1 MILILIKFVHA
12 MVLDIHGVN
21 KGNRFVLSN
30 YSLTYQLFFINLLAA
45 FIGFVSLLIF
55 NFYLIQSDRIILEEY
70 ENALLQTNKIKNFL
84 SNNSIKRIPLFNEN
98 CETINS
104 NQECEINV
112 SEPVLDPTITQNFVM
127 QNFLNTKLDVIVYN
141 DDWIKFA
148 DTNDMYVNTEV
159 VEIDINAK
167 MENSYNFIEKYRS
180 FYINFFNQLRINFIK
195 NKYINIS
202 KNLGSEIN
210 IVSETIKTKEIVKG
224 KYRNK
229 DKDIF
234 QIISSPILYNN
245 KVYGVVIVSYPL
257 YSSNYDLGLNSFNLF
272 NFYIFLVVIILL
284 LSFIFTK
291 SLVSP
296 IKILSRLTLI
306 ERTKLKSEKNFSYPI
321 RGDEIGALS
330 QEIQN
335 MSLDLKSQINQL
347 EKFAADVSHELKN
360 PLTSL
365 QSANEL
371 ITNDKISE
379 TNKRLLT
386 HNMTK
391 DIERM
396 NKLIS
401 DISNFTKI
409 KAEIETESFEYINIY
424 DFLINVL
431 KNYNENKKNI
441 KITIKNIKD
450 QELKE
455 NIFVLANKE
464 KLSQVFYN
472 LIDNSISILQNNQKI
487 LIQTELLNNEKI
499 LIKVYDQGK
508 GIPIELA
515 EKVFNRFY
523 TDRDNDKNFHS
534 GLGLSIAREI
544 LKAFKGSVKLI
555 NSDRENYSGACFI
568 IDLPLKVDQ

>member
-1 MILILIKFVHA
+1 

-21 KGNRFVLSN
+21 KRNKFLLSN

-45 FIGFVSLLIF
+45 LIGFISLIIF
-55 NFYLIQSDRIILEEY
+55 NFYLIQNDRIIIEEY
-70 ENALLQTNKIKNFL
+70 DNALIQTNKITNFL

-98 CETINS
+98 CENIDLE
-104 NQECEINV
+104 QECEINV
-112 SEPVLDPTITQNFVM
+112 SEPVLDPTITQDYVM
-127 QNFLNTKLDVIVYN
+127 QNFLNTHLDVIVYN

-167 MENSYNFIEKYRS
+167 INNSYNYVKKYRS
-180 FYINFFNQLRINFIK
+180 FYLDLFNEFRINFIK
-195 NKYINIS
+195 KKYIKIS
-202 KNLGSEIN
+202 KNLRSEIN
-210 IVSETIKTKEIVKG
+210 ILSEVIKKKEIIKE
-224 KYRNK
+224 KYHNK

-245 KVYGVVIVSYPL
+245 KVFGVVIVSYPL

-284 LSFIFTK
+284 LSFFFTK

-306 ERTKLKSEKNFSYPI
+306 ERTKLKSKQKFSYPA
-321 RGDEIGALS
+321 RGDEIGTLS

-335 MSLDLKSQINQL
+335 MSADLKSQINQL

-371 ITNDKISE
+371 ITNNKISE
-379 TNKRLLT
+379 KNKKLLIN
-386 HNMTK
+386 NMTK

-396 NKLIS
+396 NRLIS
-401 DISNFTKI
+401 DISNYTQI
-409 KAEIETESFEYINIY
+409 KAEIETESFEYINIFS
-424 DFLINVL
+424 FLKDLVQ
-431 KNYNENKKNI
+431 NYYENKKNI
-441 KITIKNIKD
+441 KIEIKNIENEMSK
-450 QELKE
+450 KE
-455 NIFVLANKE
+455 IYVLANKG

-472 LIDNSISILQNNQKI
+472 LIDNSISILKKNQKI
-487 LIQTELLNNEKI
+487 LIQTELLNYENI
-499 LIKVYDQGK
+499 LIKIYDQGK
-508 GIPIELA
+508 GIPIEQA

-523 TDRDNDKNFHS
+523 TDRDDNKDYHS
-534 GLGLSIAREI
+534 GLGLSISREI
-544 LKAFKGSVKLI
+544 LKSFRGSINLI
-555 NSDRENYSGACFI
+555 NSDKEAYSGACFI
-568 IDLPLKVDQ
+568 INLPLKRH

>member
-1 MILILIKFVHA
+1 MILILIKFVHV

-21 KGNRFVLSN
+21 KGNKFLLSN

-55 NFYLIQSDRIILEEY
+55 NFYLIQNNRIIIEEY
-70 ENALLQTNKIKNFL
+70 DNALIQTNKIKSFL

-98 CETINS
+98 CENLNN

-127 QNFLNTKLDVIVYN
+127 QNFLNTHLDVIVYN

-148 DTNDMYVNTEV
+148 DTNDMYVNIEV

-167 MENSYNFIEKYRS
+167 IENSYNFIEKYRS
-180 FYINFFNQLRINFIK
+180 FYINFFNQLRANFIK
-195 NKYINIS
+195 NKYIKRS
-202 KNLGSEIN
+202 KNLRSEIN
-210 IVSETIKTKEIVKG
+210 IVSETIKTKEIVKD

-245 KVYGVVIVSYPL
+245 KVFGVVIVSYPL

-284 LSFIFTK
+284 LSFIFSK

-424 DFLINVL
+424 DFLINVI

-450 QELKE
+450 QESKE
-455 NIFVLANKE
+455 KIFVLANKE

-487 LIQTELLNNEKI
+487 LIQTELLNKEKI

-544 LKAFKGSVKLI
+544 LKAFKGSIKLI
-555 NSDRENYSGACFI
+555 NSDKETYSGACFI
-568 IDLPLKVDQ
+568 IDLPLQVDQ

>member
-1 MILILIKFVHA
+1 MILILIKFVHV

-21 KGNRFVLSN
+21 KGNKFLLSN

-55 NFYLIQSDRIILEEY
+55 NFYLIQNNRIIIEEY
-70 ENALLQTNKIKNFL
+70 DNALIQTNKIKSFL

-98 CETINS
+98 CENLNN

-127 QNFLNTKLDVIVYN
+127 QNFLNTHLDVIVYN

-148 DTNDMYVNTEV
+148 DTNDMYVNIEV

-167 MENSYNFIEKYRS
+167 IENSYNFIEKYRS
-180 FYINFFNQLRINFIK
+180 FYINFFNQLRANFIK
-195 NKYINIS
+195 NKYIKRS
-202 KNLGSEIN
+202 KNLRSEIN
-210 IVSETIKTKEIVKG
+210 IVSETIKTKEIVKD

-245 KVYGVVIVSYPL
+245 KVFGVVIVSYPL

-284 LSFIFTK
+284 LSFIFSK

-431 KNYNENKKNI
+431 KNYNENKNNI

-455 NIFVLANKE
+455 KIFVLANKE

-487 LIQTELLNNEKI
+487 LIQTELMNEENI
-499 LIKVYDQGK
+499 LITVYDQGK

-544 LKAFKGSVKLI
+544 LKAFKGSIKLI
-555 NSDRENYSGACFI
+555 NSDKETYSGACFI

>member
-1 MILILIKFVHA
+1 MILILIKFVHV

-21 KGNRFVLSN
+21 KGNKFLLSN

-55 NFYLIQSDRIILEEY
+55 NFYLIQNNRIIIEEY
-70 ENALLQTNKIKNFL
+70 DNALIQTNKIKSFL

-98 CETINS
+98 CENLNN

-127 QNFLNTKLDVIVYN
+127 QNFLNTHLDVIVYN

-148 DTNDMYVNTEV
+148 DTNDMYVNIEV

-167 MENSYNFIEKYRS
+167 IENSYNFIEKYRS
-180 FYINFFNQLRINFIK
+180 FYINFFNQLRANFIK
-195 NKYINIS
+195 NKYIKRS
-202 KNLGSEIN
+202 KNLRSEIN
-210 IVSETIKTKEIVKG
+210 IVSETIKTKEIVKD

-245 KVYGVVIVSYPL
+245 KVFGVVIVSYPL

-284 LSFIFTK
+284 LSFIFSK

-450 QELKE
+450 QESKE
-455 NIFVLANKE
+455 KIFVLANKE

-487 LIQTELLNNEKI
+487 LIQTELLNKEKI

-544 LKAFKGSVKLI
+544 LKAFKGSIKLI
-555 NSDRENYSGACFI
+555 NSDKETYSGACFI
-568 IDLPLKVDQ
+568 IDLPLQVDQ